1 MFGQQAQKQLQQL
14 RTEKVRLDKKAA
26 LAIQTAKL
34 YSDSSQHAKG
44 GLAKASS
51 TRQLQNVR
59 LQEATGVLR
68 CCARVLWLTV
78 LV

>member
-1 MFGQQAQKQLQQL
+1 MFGQQAQKQLEQL

-26 LAIQTAKL
+26 LATQAAKL
-34 YSDSSQHAKG
+34 YSDSNQHAKG
-44 GLAKASS
+44 DLVKASS

-68 CCARVLWLTV
+68 CTRMLWLTV